1 MIEVDGTPV
10 ESAGGRVRLTSDGAA
25 HRARVVLA

>member
-10 ESAGGRVRLTSDGAA
+10 ESAGGRVPLTSGGAA
-25 HRARVVLA
+25 HRVRVVLA